1 MAVKAEAASKELTK
15 NDKIKLGV
23 AGGIFLIAA
32 VWMTHSLG
40 LWGGDDTAIKPVV
53 ETPQEQEAKQQMIQ
67 QAQKERE
74 AMQARPGTVKAGE

>member
-1 MAVKAEAASKELTK
+1 MAVKAAEQEGLTK

-23 AGGIFLIAA
+23 AGGVFLIAA

-40 LWGGDDTAIKPVV
+40 WWGGDDQAIKPVV
-53 ETPQEQEAKQQMIQ
+53 ETPEQVAEKQQMIQ

-74 AMQARPGTVKAGE
+74 EMQARPGTVKAGE